1 MNMADRLAVIDLGTN
16 TFHILIAKVLSS
28 GGFEEVFRQ
37 RQFIK
42 LAEEGIATIGETPF
56 NRGLSTLKDFRA
68 VLNENQV
75 SRVKAIGTAALRTAS
90 NGQAFIGQAKAEAGI
105 KVELISG
112 DEEARLIYKGVAQA
126 VPKDLGRMLIMDI
139 GGGSVEFIIADHEQI
154 YWAQSFPIGVA
165 VLYKEFHHSDPISAA
180 DIDSLDQF
188 LEQQLHPLTI
198 ALQKFPCQ
206 SLVGASGTFDVL
218 ESLIVKQKKD
228 PKYSQ
233 FEASLFYPIYEQL
246 LPTTQAQRYAM
257 ESVPNSRAD
266 MIIVA
271 LILIQFTLQLANINR
286 IAVSSYAL
294 KEGVLAEM
302 LENHNF

>member
-1 MNMADRLAVIDLGTN
+1 MADRLAVIDLGTN
-16 TFHILIAKVLSS
+16 TFHILIAEALST

-42 LAEEGIATIGETPF
+42 LAEEGIATIGNAPF
-56 NRGLSTLKDFRA
+56 NRGLSTLKDFRTA
-68 VLNENQV
+68 LNKEQV

-90 NGQAFIGQAKAEAGI
+90 NGQAFIDQAKAEAGI

-126 VPKDLGRMLIMDI
+126 VPKDMGRMLIMDI

-165 VLYKEFHHSDPISAA
+165 VLYKEFHHSDPISAS
-180 DIDSLDQF
+180 DIESLDQF
-188 LEQQLHPLTI
+188 LEQQLHPLSV

-233 FEASLFYPIYEQL
+233 FESSHFYPIYEQL

-271 LILIQFTLQLANINR
+271 LILIRFTLQLTDISQ

-302 LENHNF
+302 LENKNF